1 MSVKVLVLRK
11 VGIVASL
18 STVIDAQLILNDGEE
33 RNVKAEELVQIHNR
47 NGNEVMAVCRTAV
60 GSNENLSIGGFSPG
74 IAYARLGKRPS
85 SAKEYYA
92 FMLDVLGDVS
102 KGTLQQNKTVLAP
115 GSDVEL
121 YEDTDNPMTFLG
133 ISHGRVGYYKDHPNW
148 MVPMNANFIAY
159 HIGVFA
165 TTGAGKSLLTRHQI
179 VPFLQKAGYDVLIID
194 WKGSDYA
201 PFAKSKFTMADL
213 ALDDENV
220 ADYLRAAM
228 NDFGYYVPH
237 MIERNPMRS
246 ALEEVTLEREW
257 RKHKTPTELHNYL
270 ENEVTNRIAAEHTK
284 EGASGPDYYGKQYMA
299 RFKESLAKVTDTE
312 LANVMGNVE
321 PKDIIDKL
329 RSDHYV
335 AIDVSAGLKEM
346 KLSVFLTVANCLR
359 QMMQEKQQLQIALV
373 IDEGPQYCPFMP
385 RGLEGK
391 TNDTISDLCALGRS
405 YALSVVILSQGMAGE
420 IGINAAVRR
429 NLNTQFIGKIHPLD
443 MEEAKRLLS
452 QGKIDEKSLTM
463 LPEGDFYFIG
473 KMNPSPV
480 PLLIHFDLP
489 EGG

>member
-1 MSVKVLVLRK
+1 LRK

-33 RNVKAEELVQIHNR
+33 RNVKAEDLVQIHNR
-47 NGNEVMAVCRTAV
+47 NGNDILAVCRTAV
-60 GSNENLSIGGFSPG
+60 GSNENLSVGGFSPG

-121 YEDTDNPMTFLG
+121 YEDTDNPMTHLG
-133 ISHGRVGYYKDHPNW
+133 TSDGSVGYYKDRPKW
-148 MVPMNANFIAY
+148 TVPMNASFIPY
-159 HIGVFA
+159 HLGVFA

-179 VPFLQKAGYDVLIID
+179 VPFLQKSKYDVLIID

-228 NDFGYYVPH
+228 NDFGYYASSYV
-237 MIERNPMRS
+237 ERNPIRS
-246 ALEEVTLEREW
+246 ALEEVLLEREW
-257 RKHKTPTELHNYL
+257 RKHKTPAELRAYL
-270 ENEVTNRIAAEHTK
+270 ENEIAKRIADEQTK
-284 EGASGPDYYGKQYMA
+284 DYYSKQNIA
-299 RFKESLAKVTDTE
+299 RFKKSLAKVSDTD
-312 LANVMGNVE
+312 LKNVMGSVE
-321 PKDIIDKL
+321 PKDIIKEV
-329 RSDHYV
+329 REAHYV

-346 KLSVFLTVANCLR
+346 KLSVFLTVANYLR

-391 TNDTISDLCALGRS
+391 TSDTISDLCALGRS
-405 YALSVVILSQGMAGE
+405 YKLSVVILSQGMAGE